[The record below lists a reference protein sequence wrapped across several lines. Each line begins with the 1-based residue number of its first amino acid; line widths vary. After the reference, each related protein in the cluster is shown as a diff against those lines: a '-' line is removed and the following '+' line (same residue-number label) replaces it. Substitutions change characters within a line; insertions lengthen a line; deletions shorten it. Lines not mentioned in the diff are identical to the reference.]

1 MNKNK
6 IQVCLLSILL
16 LFCLNTPALAQTHV
30 GSTYSGPEA
39 QIKQFLCTPSDA
51 STSKDKASNDLY
63 NCINRIYRFALV
75 TASFFAVFMIVL
87 AGWVYMSAEG
97 NEESVTKAKDILVT
111 SIASIVIL
119 SSGYVLLKFINPDL
133 IQFQPIQPPSVVG
146 VKGYSFNSLWSF
158 GTTGTGSGGNGQSIQ
173 SYILA
178 GYDIGL
184 YATDPNHESAIT
196 GIYTYLKRYDLSS
209 PNAIEQYI
217 RRLAPNSPLTGQMV
231 YNSATK
237 YKVDVN
243 LMIALMQFDSFLG
256 TKGKGANS
264 NNPGN
269 VGSTSEGSIYDSGSR
284 TTRFPDWQSGV
295 NAVAEWLSKHRA

>member
-1 MNKNK
+1 
-6 IQVCLLSILL
+6 
-16 LFCLNTPALAQTHV
+16 V

-51 STSKDKASNDLY
+51 STNKDKASNDLY

-97 NEESVTKAKDILVT
+97 NEESVTKAKDMLVT

-146 VKGYSFNSLWSF
+146 VERGYSFANLVSGGLGGSEN
-158 GTTGTGSGGNGQSIQ
+158 GGSGNGRSVQN
-173 SYILA
+173 YILA
-178 GYDIGL
+178 GYNIGP
-184 YATDPNHESAIT
+184 YATSPTHEIVVANIYRNLGNYNFSSATIIDQYMKKIRPNT
-196 GIYTYLKRYDLSS
+196 
-209 PNAIEQYI
+209 
-217 RRLAPNSPLTGQMV
+217 PLTGQMII
-231 YNSATK
+231 NSANK
-237 YKVDVN
+237 YSIDAKLLV
-243 LMIALMQFDSFLG
+243 ALMQADSALG
-256 TKGKGANS
+256 TEGLGKDT

-269 VGSTSEGSIYDSGSR
+269 VGNTDNGSIR
-284 TTRFPDWQSGV
+284 RFPDWQSGV

>member
-1 MNKNK
+1 MNKN
-6 IQVCLLSILL
+6 IWVLALSILL
-16 LFCLNTPALAQTHV
+16 LFNFNVSLVLAQTHV

-51 STSKDKASNDLY
+51 STNGSKANNDLY

-75 TASFFAVFMIVL
+75 TAAFFAVFMIVL
-87 AGWVYMSAEG
+87 GGWVYMSAEG

-146 VKGYSFNSLWSF
+146 VERGYSFANLVSGGL
-158 GTTGTGSGGNGQSIQ
+158 GSGGGSGGGSSGGRSVQN
-173 SYILA
+173 YILA
-178 GYDIGL
+178 GYNIGP
-184 YATDPNHESAIT
+184 YATSPNHEIVVSNIYRNLGSYNFSSATI
-196 GIYTYLKRYDLSS
+196 IDQYMKKIR
-209 PNAIEQYI
+209 PNT
-217 RRLAPNSPLTGQMV
+217 PLTGQMII
-231 YNSATK
+231 NSASK
-237 YKVDVN
+237 YSIDAKLLV
-243 LMIALMQFDSFLG
+243 ALMQADSALG
-256 TKGKGANS
+256 TEGLGKNT

-269 VGSTSEGSIYDSGSR
+269 VGNTDDGSIR
-284 TTRFPDWQSGV
+284 RFPDWQSGV